1 MAPCGTAFADEDTEP
16 VPSSYQFRTNATE
29 IQWDSVTV
37 ATAGD
42 TDADGL
48 EDFLIGLPG
57 HNDAYL
63 INAADLTHLD
73 ANDGITDGLIHLA
86 TIAAK
91 ERP

>member
-1 MAPCGTAFADEDTEP
+1 MAEGHKSLRHAFRGCCGT
-16 VPSSYQFRTNATE
+16 
-29 IQWDSVTV
+29 
-37 ATAGD
+37 
-42 TDADGL
+42 
-48 EDFLIGLPG
+48 G